1 LLDTRGVRLGRPI
14 RHRLLTVAVLGLV
27 TAGLSAD
34 ALYRAIS
41 VTRAQR
47 LERGREAVR
56 DEIDRMVAQGA
67 GTPAELSPIIGMRG
81 GLAAGPR
88 PMASIELSVPADWR
102 PVMQALALR
111 AGLAAAPVEIEAEID
126 GGQLVARMAPGAPD
140 RLLWAAVLV
149 RPSPTLQSWRLLVVA
164 LAFSALL
171 LVASASYSLVTVKRA
186 AGGLRSALA
195 ALGDD
200 LTAPVPRSSVRE
212 LDDIAIG
219 IDTLARRLEESRR
232 IQEGMVRDL
241 ARQER
246 LAALGRV
253 VAGVAHEVRNPLA
266 SIKLRLDLAARRDA
280 ALPESTRAAIDHASS
295 EIMRLDR
302 LVADLLIVAGRAVGT
317 RAPLDLGALLRARA
331 EALTPWA
338 ALRRV
343 AIDVHGDGTGVGDA
357 DALARAIDNVLRNA
371 VEASPDGAAV
381 DVSVEEDGDRLRV
394 RIADRGE
401 GVVPGRAGEI
411 FEPFFTTKPD
421 GTGLGLAISRAIARA
436 HGGDLVYRREGRVT
450 CLELALPAG
459 AAPEPTEDA
468 PADLHAAGPS

>member
-1 LLDTRGVRLGRPI
+1 
-14 RHRLLTVAVLGLV
+14 LTVAVLGLA

-41 VTRAQR
+41 VTRTQR

-56 DEIDRMVAQGA
+56 DEIDRLAVEGV
-67 GTPAELSPIIGMRG
+67 GTPAPFSPIVGMRSG
-81 GLAAGPR
+81 VVSGANRTMGSAVPLA
-88 PMASIELSVPADWR
+88 WR
-102 PVMQALALR
+102 PEMEKVADLASR
-111 AGLAAAPVEIEAEID
+111 GAAPVDLEAEID
-126 GGQLVARMAPGAPD
+126 GGQLVVRAARRSPD

-186 AGGLRSALA
+186 AGSLQHALA
-195 ALGDD
+195 ALAED
-200 LTAPVPRSSVRE
+200 LTAPVPRSQVRE

-219 IDTLARRLEESRR
+219 IETLARRLEESRR

-246 LAALGRV
+246 LVALGRV

-266 SIKLRLDLAARRDA
+266 SIKLRLDLASRRDA
-280 ALPESTRAAIDHASS
+280 ALPDATRAAIDHASS

-302 LVADLLIVAGRAVGT
+302 LVADLLIVAGRAVGK

-331 EALTPWA
+331 DALGPWA
-338 ALRRV
+338 ALRQV
-343 AIDVHGDGTGVGDA
+343 VIDVQGDGRATGDA
-357 DALARAIDNVLRNA
+357 DALARALDNVLRNA
-371 VEASPDGAAV
+371 IEASPDGATVEAT
-381 DVSVEEDGDRLRV
+381 VEEEGSWLRI
-394 RIADRGE
+394 RIADRGG
-401 GVVPGRAGEI
+401 GVLPGRAGEI

-421 GTGLGLAISRAIARA
+421 GTGLGLAISRAIARV
-436 HGGDLVYRREGRVT
+436 HGGDLIYARQGEVT
-450 CLELALPAG
+450 QLELTLPSDGPLPSTEKPAL
-459 AAPEPTEDA
+459 E
-468 PADLHAAGPS
+468 LHAQGGQA

>member
-1 LLDTRGVRLGRPI
+1 
-14 RHRLLTVAVLGLV
+14 LTVAVLGLL

-56 DEIDRMVAQGA
+56 DELDRLAGPGDEVAA
-67 GTPAELSPIIGMRG
+67 TVSPIVGMRG
-81 GLAAGPR
+81 GVAFGVNRAAAVAAAVPPAWRNEMETLAA
-88 PMASIELSVPADWR
+88 
-102 PVMQALALR
+102 R
-111 AGLAAAPVEIEAEID
+111 AATTAAPVEVEAEID
-126 GGQLVARMAPGAPD
+126 GGQLVARMVRPSPQ

-171 LVASASYSLVTVKRA
+171 LVASASYSLVTVRRA
-186 AGGLRSALA
+186 AGTLQGALTALA
-195 ALGDD
+195 ED
-200 LTAPVPRSSVRE
+200 LTAPVPRSRVRE

-232 IQEGMVRDL
+232 IQERMVRDL

-266 SIKLRLDLAARRDA
+266 SIKLRLDLASQGDA
-280 ALPESTRAAIDHASS
+280 ALPASARAAIDHASS
-295 EIMRLDR
+295 EITRLDR

-317 RAPLDLGALLRARA
+317 RALLDVGALLRARA
-331 EALTPWA
+331 EALGPWA
-338 ALRRV
+338 ALRHV
-343 AIDVHGDGTGVGDA
+343 AIEVQGHGRATGDA
-357 DALARAIDNVLRNA
+357 DALARALDNVLRNA
-371 VEASPDGAAV
+371 VEASPDGSAV
-381 DVSVEEDGDRLRV
+381 EATVEDDGGWLRL
-394 RIADRGE
+394 RIADRGA
-401 GVVPGRAGEI
+401 GVLPGRAGEI

-436 HGGDLVYRREGRVT
+436 HGGDLTYAREGELTR
-450 CLELALPAG
+450 LELTLPQAQAG
-459 AAPEPTEDA
+459 AETVGPTSTSTF
-468 PADLHAAGPS
+468 DLHAQAGRA